1 MIFFKLMNNAV
12 VRIITCSRKKKK
24 LLCVRT
30 KFSYYKVFHRRF
42 ISSRNEKK
50 KKTEILINKT
60 VYLGLSIQELSKI
73 LMYQFCYDYVK
84 PKYDEEAKSC

>member
-1 MIFFKLMNNAV
+1 MSEPNFH
-12 VRIITCSRKKKK
+12 T
-24 LLCVRT
+24 T
-30 KFSYYKVFHRRF
+30 KFFTEDLLAV
-42 ISSRNEKK
+42 ELK

-60 VYLGLSIQELSKI
+60 VYWGLSIQELSKI